1 MAVSSLIPLPRR
13 HGRLDTL
20 QGQVGLRISD
30 SARDSAMSI
39 SVVLVNASTPEE
51 ARRIGLTLVDSRLAA
66 SVNVLDGVHSIYR
79 WAGAVRQRT
88 EAQLL
93 IKTRA
98 ELVDDVVAR
107 VCELHSYECPGVI
120 VLPVERG
127 YQPYLDWVLQETA
140 KD

>member
-1 MAVSSLIPLPRR
+1 
-13 HGRLDTL
+13 
-20 QGQVGLRISD
+20 
-30 SARDSAMSI
+30 MSI

-98 ELVDDVVAR
+98 ELVDDVIAR

-120 VLPVERG
+120 ALPIGSGNR
-127 YQPYLDWVLQETA
+127 PYLDWVAKETVE
-140 KD
+140 D